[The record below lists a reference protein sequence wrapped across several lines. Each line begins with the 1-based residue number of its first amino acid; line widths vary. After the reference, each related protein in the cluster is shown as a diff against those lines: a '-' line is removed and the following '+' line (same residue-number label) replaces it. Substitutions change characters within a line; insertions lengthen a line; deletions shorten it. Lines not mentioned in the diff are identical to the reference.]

1 MHIIIIII
9 MHIMHIIMHSIIIM
23 SIMNII
29 IYYTHERV
37 WNRVSWGKVAKTD
50 ELP

>member
-1 MHIIIIII
+1 
-9 MHIMHIIMHSIIIM
+9 
-23 SIMNII
+23 MNIV

-50 ELP
+50 EPS